1 MITLDDSVLQQI
13 REIRHQI
20 SQNNQHDPHKLIKY
34 YLELQQQYKQKD
46 QKLNRDENPDFLDQ
60 VGGLGY

>member
-1 MITLDDSVLQQI
+1 MITLDDSVLQKI

-34 YLELQQQYKQKD
+34 YLELQQQYKNKKSQLST
-46 QKLNRDENPDFLDQ
+46 Q
-60 VGGLGY
+60 

>member
-1 MITLDDSVLQQI
+1 MITLDDSVLKKI

-20 SQNNQHDPHKLIKY
+20 SQDNQHDPYKVVKY

-46 QKLNRDENPDFLDQ
+46 QKLNRDENPDLI
-60 VGGLGY
+60 

>member
-20 SQNNQHDPHKLIKY
+20 SQNNQHDPQKLIKY
-34 YLELQQQYKQKD
+34 YLELQEEYKQK
-46 QKLNRDENPDFLDQ
+46 QHKLNSQ
-60 VGGLGY
+60 

>member
-20 SQNNQHDPHKLIKY
+20 SQNNQHDPHKLIQY
-34 YLELQQQYKQKD
+34 YIELQQHYKQGKH
-46 QKLNRDENPDFLDQ
+46 KLNSH
-60 VGGLGY
+60 

>member
-20 SQNNQHDPHKLIKY
+20 SQNNQHDPQKLIKY
-34 YLELQQQYKQKD
+34 YIELQQQYKQRKH
-46 QKLNRDENPDFLDQ
+46 KLNSH
-60 VGGLGY
+60 

>member
-1 MITLDDSVLQQI
+1 MITLDDSVLKEI

-20 SQNNQHDPHKLIKY
+20 SQDNQHDPYKVVKY

-46 QKLNRDENPDFLDQ
+46 QKLNRDENPDLI
-60 VGGLGY
+60 

>member
-20 SQNNQHDPHKLIKY
+20 SQNNQHDPHKLIQY
-34 YLELQQQYKQKD
+34 YIELQQQYKQRKH
-46 QKLNRDENPDFLDQ
+46 KLNSH
-60 VGGLGY
+60 